1 MTLEETGII
10 MDILTTAYPHFYGG
24 PNAPDMVKALKL
36 WAEMFARDDVAL
48 VAAAVKATI
57 ESDDKGHPPHI
68 GAVKAKL
75 RLISGGDEM
84 TEAEA
89 WGIVSRALRNSTYGS
104 KEEFEKFPP
113 VIKRLVGS
121 PNQLREWSAMDS
133 ETVHSVVASN
143 FQRSYKAIAQRERE
157 IAKLPPD
164 IKALVGKIADGK
176 RLDALPEKKP
186 ELPQKPEDKP
196 VPAPREKLAAAISPG
211 TGRSLEEVLVALR
224 GGQLQTHNEAPRR
237 TVGGAA
243 DCGLS
248 DREKVKGSRSG
259 PMW

>member
-48 VAAAVKATI
+48 VAAAVKGLI
-57 ESDDKGHPPHI
+57 ETDNKGYPPNI
-68 GAVKAKL
+68 GAVKEKL
-75 RLISGGDEM
+75 RLITGGDEM

-89 WGIVSRALRNSTYGS
+89 WGIVAKALRNSTYGS
-104 KEEFEKFPP
+104 REEFEKFPP
-113 VIKRLVGS
+113 IIKRLVGS
-121 PNQLREWSAMDS
+121 PAQLREWGMMDS

-164 IKALVGKIADGK
+164 VKSLVGKISDSK
-176 RLDALPEKKP
+176 KLDDPPEKKP
-186 ELPQKPEDKP
+186 ELSQKPEGKP

-211 TGRSLEEVLVALR
+211 TGRSREEVLAMLR
-224 GGQLQTHNEAPRR
+224 GCQD
-237 TVGGAA
+237 GG
-243 DCGLS
+243 
-248 DREKVKGSRSG
+248 
-259 PMW
+259 